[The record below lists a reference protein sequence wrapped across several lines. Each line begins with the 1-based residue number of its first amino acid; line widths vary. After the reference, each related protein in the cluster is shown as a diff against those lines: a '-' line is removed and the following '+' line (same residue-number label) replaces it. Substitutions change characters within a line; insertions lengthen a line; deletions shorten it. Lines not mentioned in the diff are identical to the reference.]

1 MAGPNKKR
9 TNDSRLQ
16 RPAKKQKRSKQK
28 QYHSDSGEE
37 EETAFD
43 PVNLLDSDDDIHN
56 ATIEDAPSDD
66 GDASSSEEE
75 QNLKKPAPKAKGKM
89 TLKSEKAPPPKDDQ
103 PEEDSDKEG
112 SDNDSEGSE
121 DGDEDDDQ
129 QGWGNKK
136 NDNAAFATSLTKIL
150 GTKLST
156 SKRADPVL
164 SRSIEAQEASRQMLD
179 NALEAKAKKQMRD
192 QKRRAF
198 EKGRVKDVLVAT
210 RDERTGELESSTAE
224 IMETERRLRKTAQRG
239 VVKLFNAV
247 RAAQVAGTEA
257 EKGTKKAGVIGMGR
271 REEKVNE
278 LSKKGFLDLIASGG
292 GGLKKGAIEE
302 A

>member
-9 TNDSRLQ
+9 ANDNRSQ
-16 RPAKKQKRSKQK
+16 RPVKKQKRSKQK
-28 QYHSDSGEE
+28 AYHSDSDEG
-37 EETAFD
+37 AADDFD

-66 GDASSSEEE
+66 GDASSSEDER
-75 QNLKKPAPKAKGKM
+75 NLKKHPAPKAKGKM
-89 TLKSEKAPPPKDDQ
+89 SLKTKESPAPEAQ
-103 PEEDSDKEG
+103 REEESEG
-112 SDNDSEGSE
+112 SGSEYDSEGSE
-121 DGDEDDDQ
+121 DDGQ
-129 QGWGNKK
+129 AKGRKK
-136 NDNAAFATSLTKIL
+136 NDNSAFATSLTKIL

-164 SRSIEAQEASRQMLD
+164 SRSIEAHEASRQMLD
-179 NALEAKAKKQMRD
+179 NALEAKAKKQLRD

-210 RDERTGELESSTAE
+210 TNERTGELESTTAE

-257 EKGTKKAGVIGMGR
+257 EKGTRKAGIIGMGR

>member
-1 MAGPNKKR
+1 M
-9 TNDSRLQ
+9 
-16 RPAKKQKRSKQK
+16 
-28 QYHSDSGEE
+28 
-37 EETAFD
+37 
-43 PVNLLDSDDDIHN
+43 LDSDEDIHN
-56 ATIEDAPSDD
+56 ATIEDAGSDKD
-66 GDASSSEEE
+66 DASSSEEE
-75 QNLKKPAPKAKGKM
+75 QSLKKPTPKAKGKM
-89 TLKSEKAPPPKDDQ
+89 TVKSKQSSPPKEQ
-103 PEEDSDKEG
+103 PEEESDEEDSGD
-112 SDNDSEGSE
+112 DSEGSE
-121 DGDEDDDQ
+121 GEDDEDDQ
-129 QGWGNKK
+129 QTKNKKK
-136 NDNAAFATSLTKIL
+136 NDNTAFATSLTKIL

-156 SKRADPVL
+156 SKRSDPVL

-179 NALEAKAKKQMRD
+179 NALEAKAKKQLRD

-210 RDERTGELESSTAE
+210 RDEKTGEMETSTAE

-257 EKGTKKAGVIGMGR
+257 EKGTKKAGVIGMAR